1 MGNVSILQCRT
12 KQIIFQKNKES
23 TIHTVLYYKSKF
35 RYEYIWVS
43 LQKKLCNIVPLRDL
57 KKIPDSHRTQYY
69 CIYLTVQK
77 DLKSPR
83 LIKNIYCILYSE
95 QLNTFKIR
103 LGSLDTLVS
112 TCSSIQKCFKYF
124 AAVQYVHC

>member
-1 MGNVSILQCRT
+1 MGNISILQCRT

-57 KKIPDSHRTQYY
+57 K
-69 CIYLTVQK
+69 
-77 DLKSPR
+77 
-83 LIKNIYCILYSE
+83 E
-95 QLNTFKIR
+95 QRGKLR
-103 LGSLDTLVS
+103 G
-112 TCSSIQKCFKYF
+112 QGE
-124 AAVQYVHC
+124 